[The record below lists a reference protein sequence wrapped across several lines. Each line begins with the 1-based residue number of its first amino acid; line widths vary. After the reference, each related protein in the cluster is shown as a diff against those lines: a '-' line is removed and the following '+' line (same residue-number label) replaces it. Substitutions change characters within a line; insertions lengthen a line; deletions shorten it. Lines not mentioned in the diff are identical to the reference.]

1 MLLVCWEIDHYLL
14 IFKRKRGVFHWFFHI
29 SWKVICVFSVQYR
42 GFDFIQWWYL
52 YLKFLASILYFDLFD
67 GDIVTLM
74 QMLIFLHSVFEKI
87 DFIRTM
93 NKNVNF
99 LINKMINL
107 NVLNYFYFAPK
118 AWVYIWRAI
127 YHYPLHFIWWGA
139 WKQLWTDVHILNG
152 QTNNMRRQRPPANRY
167 RCENKRFLWI
177 GWIDCFIIVLLY
189 LCWSSRTCRR

>member
-29 SWKVICVFSVQYR
+29 SWKVIGVFAVQYR

-93 NKNVNF
+93 NKNVIF

-107 NVLNYFYFAPK
+107 NVL
-118 AWVYIWRAI
+118 II
-127 YHYPLHFIWWGA
+127 FILRRRLESTFEERFTTIHCISYDEAHENSCGRMFTFWTGKQTTWGVNDRR
-139 WKQLWTDVHILNG
+139 QIVTDVK
-152 QTNNMRRQRPPANRY
+152 TNVFYGLGELIA
-167 RCENKRFLWI
+167 L
-177 GWIDCFIIVLLY
+177 
-189 LCWSSRTCRR
+189 